1 MIYRRIVTSV
11 LMVVSVFLYGTLGH
25 FFLLEGKY
33 TLAECAY
40 RTIVML
46 ATINEAFSISEVGGI
61 FRETSYL
68 AFELTLVVF
77 GIAVILYSLST
88 ITAFFVEGELQQ
100 LLRLRKMSKE
110 IAKYHDHYIICGG
123 GETGQVVAGELTESR
138 RKLVIIEK
146 DPDRVERLTHL
157 GYRYVEGDASEDEVL
172 ERAGIARAKGLVAAL
187 PSDKDNLFVTITA
200 RQMNPNLRIIAKGV
214 DHHSDAKI
222 MRAGANT
229 VVRPAAIGGMR
240 IASELIRP
248 TAVSFMDKMV
258 RDPEDAT
265 RIEEIHI
272 YEGSPLAGET
282 IVSSQFRQ
290 RTGLQ
295 VVALRKPGEES
306 FCYRPQA
313 SAELTPGTTLIVI
326 GLAADLE
333 KAWEVA
339 GMK

>member
-1 MIYRRIVTSV
+1 MV
-11 LMVVSVFLYGTLGH
+11 LSVFLYGTLGH
-25 FFLLEGKY
+25 FFLLEGKF
-33 TLAECAY
+33 TFAECAF

-46 ATINEAFSISEVGGI
+46 ATINEAFTAGEAGAI
-61 FRETSYL
+61 FETPAYL
-68 AFELTLVVF
+68 VFQLTLVIF

-100 LLRLRKMSKE
+100 LLRLRKMSKK
-110 IAKYHDHYIICGG
+110 ISKFHDHFIICGG
-123 GETGQVVAGELTESR
+123 GETGQVVGAELSESR
-138 RKLVIIEK
+138 RKFVVIEISRERIEH
-146 DPDRVERLTHL
+146 LAQL
-157 GYRYVEGDASEDEVL
+157 GYCYVEGDASEDEVL
-172 ERAGIARAKGLVAAL
+172 EQAGVARAKGLVAAL
-187 PSDKDNLFVTITA
+187 TSDKDNLFITVTA
-200 RQMNPNLRIIAKGV
+200 RQLNPNLRIIARGV
-214 DHHSDAKI
+214 DQHSNAKM
-222 MRAGANT
+222 MRAGADT

-265 RIEEIHI
+265 RVEEIHI
-272 YEGSPLAGET
+272 HEGSLLAGET

-295 VVALRKPGEES
+295 VVALREPGKDS
-306 FCYRPQA
+306 FNYRPQA
-313 SAELTPGTTLIVI
+313 EAKLTPGTTLIVI

-339 GMK
+339 GME